1 MKFFHVNRRVVALL
15 AVILPLLVLMLYV
28 ALRSGPLAPVPVT
41 VTTVAERMITP
52 ALFGIGTVESRYTY
66 QIGPTTTGRIRQI
79 NVQVGDRVQQ
89 GQLIGEMDPV
99 DLDDRI
105 TAQEAGLRRAEAVVT
120 AAVAQIRET
129 TARMDYAEK
138 QASRYEQLLEARVA
152 SREVVEA
159 KQQEQRVAEAS
170 HAVAQANLDAARRE
184 LARVHADREGLI
196 RQRANLRL
204 IAPAAGLV
212 IARNADPGTTVVAGQ
227 SVVEVIDPASLWVHV
242 RFDQLHVSGLRA
254 GQSAQIVIRSRGED
268 QLTGQVLRVEPL
280 ADAVTEEA
288 LAKVAFA
295 SLPKRLPSLG
305 ELAEVTVA
313 LAQLP
318 AAPTVPNAS
327 IRRVNGRLGVWLLD
341 ADRLRFNP
349 VQVGAADLDGW
360 TQIRTGLKGG
370 ERVVAYSQRALDS
383 HSRVKI
389 VEQLDGVSP

>member
-1 MKFFHVNRRVVALL
+1 MKFIHVNRRVVALL
-15 AVILPLLVLMLYV
+15 AVLLPLLVLMLYV

-41 VTTVAERMITP
+41 VTTVAERVITP

-105 TAQEAGLRRAEAVVT
+105 TAQEAGLRRAEAMVQ
-120 AAVAQIRET
+120 AAVAQVRET

-138 QASRYEQLLEARVA
+138 QVKRYEQLLQARVA

-159 KQQEQRVAEAS
+159 KQQEQQVTEAS
-170 HAVAQANLDAARRE
+170 HAVARANLDAARRG
-184 LARVHADREGLI
+184 LAQVHAEREGLI

-204 IAPAAGLV
+204 IAPAEGLV
-212 IARNADPGTTVVAGQ
+212 SARNADPGTTVVAGQ
-227 SVVEVIDPASLWVHV
+227 SVVEVIDPDSLWVHV
-242 RFDQLHVSGLRA
+242 RFDQLHISGLRA
-254 GQSAQIVIRSRGED
+254 GQSAQIVLRSQAEEW
-268 QLTGQVLRVEPL
+268 LAGQVLRVEPL

-313 LAQLP
+313 LPQLP
-318 AAPTVPNAS
+318 AAPAVPNAS
-327 IRRVNGRLGVWLLD
+327 IQRVNGRLGVWLLD
-341 ADRLRFNP
+341 ADRLRFTP
-349 VQVGAADLDGW
+349 VQVGATDLDGW

-370 ERVVAYSQRALDS
+370 EQVVAYSQRALDS

>member
-15 AVILPLLVLMLYV
+15 AVLLPLLVLMLYV

-41 VTTVAERMITP
+41 VTTVAERVITP

-66 QIGPTTTGRIRQI
+66 QIGPTTTGRISQI

-105 TAQEAGLRRAEAVVT
+105 TGQEAGLRRAEAMVQ
-120 AAVAQIRET
+120 AAVAQVRET

-159 KQQEQRVAEAS
+159 KQQEQRVAEAT
-170 HAVAQANLDAARRE
+170 HVVAQANLDAARRE

-204 IAPAAGLV
+204 IAPAEGLV

-254 GQSAQIVIRSRGED
+254 GQSAQIVLRSRAED
-268 QLTGQVLRVEPL
+268 QLAGQVLRVEPL

-288 LAKVAFA
+288 LAKVAFV

-318 AAPTVPNAS
+318 VAPTVPNAS
-327 IRRVNGRLGVWLLD
+327 IQRVNGRLGVWLLD

-360 TQIRTGLKGG
+360 TQIRTGLTGG
-370 ERVVAYSQRALDS
+370 ERIVAYSQRALDS